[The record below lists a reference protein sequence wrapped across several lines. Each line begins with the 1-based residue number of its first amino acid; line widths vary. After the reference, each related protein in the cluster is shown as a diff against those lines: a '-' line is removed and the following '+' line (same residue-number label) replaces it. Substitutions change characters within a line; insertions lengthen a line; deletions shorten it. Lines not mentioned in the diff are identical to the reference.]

1 MLNILLTKVSANFS
15 TTVYNSLKIL
25 GVPKGTSIPEI
36 KKKYYELAKQYHPDV
51 NK

>member
-1 MLNILLTKVSANFS
+1 MFKSLLSNVYCRFS

-25 GVPKGTSIPEI
+25 GIPKGTSIPDI
-36 KKKYYELAKQYHPDV
+36 KKRYYELAKQYHPDV